1 MEAKIR
7 EIVYGALE
15 ELNSY
20 RSSETPLE
28 ILDSLVLFG
37 SGSPLDS
44 LDLVSVI
51 TDVEEKLSDELSINL
66 SLTDDVAL
74 AAIPSPYD
82 SVKSLITYVV
92 QNAG

>member
-1 MEAKIR
+1 MEARIR
-7 EIVYGALE
+7 AIVYEALE
-15 ELNSY
+15 ELNTY
-20 RSSETPLE
+20 RSSETPLD
-28 ILDSLVLFG
+28 IIDSLILFG

-82 SVKSLITYVV
+82 SVKNLITYVV

>member
-7 EIVYGALE
+7 AIVYEALE
-15 ELNSY
+15 ELNTY
-20 RSSETPLE
+20 RSSEGPLE
-28 ILDSLVLFG
+28 KNDSLILFG
-37 SGSPLDS
+37 AGSPLDS

-51 TDVEEKLSDELSINL
+51 TDVEEKLNDELSISL

-82 SVKSLITYVV
+82 SVKNLIAYVV

>member
-51 TDVEEKLSDELSINL
+51 TDVEEKLNDELSINL